1 MNQSNDKID
10 MFFKA
15 LSLCIL
21 PAIAWLLSLSAE
33 RARVE
38 QQINDMDVRLNKV
51 ERTLSMNE
59 KSVNELVITAKYI
72 HEDLKELKERMK

>member
-38 QQINDMDVRLNKV
+38 QQINDMEARLNRV
-51 ERTLSMNE
+51 EQTLSMNE
-59 KSVNELVITAKYI
+59 KSVNQLVITAKYI
-72 HEDLKELKERMK
+72 HEDLKELKERIK

>member
-33 RARVE
+33 RARIE
-38 QQINDMDVRLNKV
+38 QQINDMDARLNKV